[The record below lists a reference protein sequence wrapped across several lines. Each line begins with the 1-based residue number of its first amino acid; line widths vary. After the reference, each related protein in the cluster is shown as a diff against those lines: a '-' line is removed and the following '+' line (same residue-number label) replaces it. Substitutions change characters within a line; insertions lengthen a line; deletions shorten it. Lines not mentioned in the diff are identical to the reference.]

1 MDREKSGEAAEAH
14 SFSDPE
20 CRRAAEKAMSLL
32 LFRDRTRR
40 ELADRL
46 RREGF
51 SEPASQEAIGYVEQF
66 GYINDARYA
75 ENYIMFQ
82 KGKRSRKE
90 MIYRLTE
97 KGIDRELILRALEED
112 GYEGEEEAIMRAV
125 VKKLRGREIGRLSE
139 EERRKIMLSLARK
152 GYDYHAVKK
161 VFSQLDN

>member
-14 SFSDPE
+14 SFSDSE

-51 SEPASQEAIGYVEQF
+51 SEPALQEAMGYVEQF

-97 KGIDRELILRALEED
+97 KGIDRELISRALEED
-112 GYEGEEEAIMRAV
+112 GYDGEEEAIMRAV
-125 VKKLRGREIGRLSE
+125 AKKLRGREIGRLSE
-139 EERRKIMLSLARK
+139 EERRKIMMSLARK